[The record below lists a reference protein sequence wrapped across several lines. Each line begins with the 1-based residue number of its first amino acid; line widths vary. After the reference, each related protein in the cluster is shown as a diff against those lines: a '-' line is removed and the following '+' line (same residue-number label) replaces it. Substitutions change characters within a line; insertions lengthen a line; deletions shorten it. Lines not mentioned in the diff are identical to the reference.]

1 MRLYN
6 APSGNTKRVRIFI
19 AEKAIDVPR
28 VELELI
34 KDTRTEDF
42 RKLNSLGELPVLELD
57 DGDILTESVAICR
70 YLEAAFPAIPLM
82 GTSAYEQGNIAMW
95 QMRIHGQIFMT
106 YGLMV
111 RHTLSIFA
119 DIVDQVPE
127 FARTQREAIPDKWRW
142 LESEMSD
149 GRKFIAGDGFSFADV
164 EGMTVLMIADAMD
177 VPIPEDCRFV
187 RAWADGM
194 RRRPSWHA

>member
-19 AEKAIDVPR
+19 AEKTIDVPR
-28 VELELI
+28 VELELV
-34 KDTRTEDF
+34 KDTRSADF

-57 DGDILTESVAICR
+57 DGGILTESMAICR
-70 YLEAAFPAIPLM
+70 YLEAAFPTMPLM
-82 GTSAYEQGNIAMW
+82 GTNAREQGNIAMW
-95 QMRIHGQIFMT
+95 QLRVHSQIFMT

-111 RHTLSIFA
+111 RHTLPIFA
-119 DIVDQVPE
+119 DVVDQVPE

-142 LESEMSD
+142 LDAEMSD
-149 GRKFIAGDGFSFADV
+149 GRMYVAGDKFSFADV

-187 RAWADGM
+187 RAWADAM
-194 RRRPSWHA
+194 RCRPSWHA